1 MVRVHVKRHQGNI
14 QEVEIRDH
22 AGYADAGQDLV
33 CAGVSSIAVGMMNA
47 LDEMVPE
54 ACDFVLKE
62 AYIKIETI
70 LQDETAGILLKGMYY
85 QLSTMQESYA
95 DYITINDQ
103 EV

>member
-1 MVRVHVKRHQGNI
+1 
-14 QEVEIRDH
+14 
-22 AGYADAGQDLV
+22 
-33 CAGVSSIAVGMMNA
+33 
-47 LDEMVPE
+47 MVPE

-70 LQDETAGILLKGMYY
+70 LPDATAGILLQGMYY

>member
-22 AGYADAGQDLV
+22 AGYGDAGQDLV

-62 AYIKIETI
+62 AYIKIGTI
-70 LQDETAGILLKGMYY
+70 LPDATAGILLQGMYY

>member
-22 AGYADAGQDLV
+22 AGYGDAGQDLV

-85 QLSTMQESYA
+85 RQHPDAPDSR
-95 DYITINDQ
+95 
-103 EV
+103 